1 MLINNRVRLIIKANS
16 LTSSEFADKIGVK
29 RSNLSHVLS
38 GRNKPGLEFL
48 SKIIEAFPS
57 VNASWLLTGT
67 QRTGDFQEELVNEKI
82 KFPIT
87 SSGEKSTNI
96 TPPSIQR
103 VEDSEIERI
112 VVFYKDG
119 TFRSHLPSV
128 Q

>member
-1 MLINNRVRLIIKANS
+1 MLINDRIRLILKANN
-16 LTSSEFADKIGVK
+16 LTSSEFADTIGVK

-48 SKIIEAFPS
+48 AKIIESFPN

-67 QRTGDFQEELVNEKI
+67 QREGEFQEEVKNVKPA
-82 KFPIT
+82 KADT
-87 SSGEKSTNI
+87 VSKGASVT
-96 TPPSIQR
+96 
-103 VEDSEIERI
+103 DSEIEKI

-119 TFRSHLPSV
+119 TFTSHLPTA

>member
-1 MLINNRVRLIIKANS
+1 MLINDRIRLILKANN

-48 SKIIEAFPS
+48 AKIIESFPN

-67 QRTGDFQEELVNEKI
+67 QRTGDFQEEVKNVKPTKSSSSVGVSDVN
-82 KFPIT
+82 
-87 SSGEKSTNI
+87 
-96 TPPSIQR
+96 
-103 VEDSEIERI
+103 SEIEKI

-119 TFRSHLPSV
+119 TFTSHLPSA

>member
-1 MLINNRVRLIIKANS
+1 MLINDRIRLIIKANS
-16 LTSSEFADKIGVK
+16 MTSSEFADKIGVK

-48 SKIIEAFPS
+48 SKIIESFPN

-67 QRTGDFQEELVNEKI
+67 QRTVDFKEG
-82 KFPIT
+82 T
-87 SSGEKSTNI
+87 TKSDVDMPHSTQ
-96 TPPSIQR
+96 TPPKSI
-103 VEDSEIERI
+103 ESDSNIDKI

-119 TFRSHLPSV
+119 TFSSHQPTA

>member
-1 MLINNRVRLIIKANS
+1 MLINDRIRLILKANN
-16 LTSSEFADKIGVK
+16 LTSSEFADRIGVK

-48 SKIIEAFPS
+48 AKVIESFPN

-67 QRTGDFQEELVNEKI
+67 QRTGDFQEETVDRKPRTTDSTKVGAKSNAGSEVEK
-82 KFPIT
+82 
-87 SSGEKSTNI
+87 
-96 TPPSIQR
+96 
-103 VEDSEIERI
+103 I

-119 TFRSHLPSV
+119 TFTSHLPSA

>member
-1 MLINNRVRLIIKANS
+1 MLINDRIRLILKANN

-48 SKIIEAFPS
+48 SKVIESFPN
-57 VNASWLLTGT
+57 VNASWLITGT
-67 QRTGDFQEELVNEKI
+67 QRNGDFQEESNEVK
-82 KFPIT
+82 PEEAMA
-87 SSGEKSTNI
+87 SSNQIIST
-96 TPPSIQR
+96 
-103 VEDSEIERI
+103 DSKIERI

-119 TFRSHLPSV
+119 SFTSHLPSA

>member
-1 MLINNRVRLIIKANS
+1 MLINDRVRLIIKANS
-16 LTSSEFADKIGVK
+16 MTSSEFADKIGVK

-48 SKIIEAFPS
+48 SKIIESFPN

-67 QRTGDFQEELVNEKI
+67 QRTGDFQEEMAQTIAKTGPSA
-82 KFPIT
+82 KAQ
-87 SSGEKSTNI
+87 STHAVSDTDI
-96 TPPSIQR
+96 
-103 VEDSEIERI
+103 DKI

-119 TFRSHLPSV
+119 TFSAYEPTA

>member
-1 MLINNRVRLIIKANS
+1 MLINDRVRLIIKANS

-48 SKIIEAFPS
+48 SKIIDSFPN

-67 QRTGDFQEELVNEKI
+67 QRLGTFQEEVVEKT
-82 KFPIT
+82 T
-87 SSGEKSTNI
+87 SESTKENVTSGVSEPN
-96 TPPSIQR
+96 
-103 VEDSEIERI
+103 SEIEKI

-119 TFRSHLPSV
+119 TFSSHLPTA

>member
-1 MLINNRVRLIIKANS
+1 MLINDRVRLIIKANS

-48 SKIIEAFPS
+48 AKIIESFPN

-67 QRTGDFQEELVNEKI
+67 QHTGDFQEEEVEVIDKPSQQKSLA
-82 KFPIT
+82 
-87 SSGEKSTNI
+87 SSLTQSN
-96 TPPSIQR
+96 
-103 VEDSEIERI
+103 SEIEKI
-112 VVFYKDG
+112 VVFYTNG
-119 TFRSHLPSV
+119 TFSSHLPTA

>member
-1 MLINNRVRLIIKANS
+1 MLINDRIRLIIKANS
-16 LTSSEFADKIGVK
+16 LTSSEFADEIGVK

-48 SKIIEAFPS
+48 AKIIESFPS

-67 QRTGDFQEELVNEKI
+67 QRAGDFQEEVSTQDIKTRPEKGI
-82 KFPIT
+82 
-87 SSGEKSTNI
+87 SSKLTESNL
-96 TPPSIQR
+96 
-103 VEDSEIERI
+103 EIEKI

-119 TFRSHLPSV
+119 TFSSHLPTV